1 MSPPKIVLR
10 FTASIS
16 DKPIIYHL
24 VKDYNLVVN
33 IVRANINPHKEG
45 MLILELSGEKYQE
58 GLEYLR
64 GQGVTVQP
72 LTQEIVRNEDRCSS
86 CGACTAICPSGALF
100 IERPEMEV
108 KFDSDKCIVCQLCIK
123 ICPLRAMEVKF

>member
-24 VKDYNLVVN
+24 VKDYDLVVN
-33 IVRANINPHKEG
+33 IVKANINPHKEG

-58 GLEYLR
+58 GLDYLR

-86 CGACTAICPSGALF
+86 CGACTAICPSGALY
-100 IERPEMEV
+100 IERPGMEV
-108 KFDSDKCIVCQLCIK
+108 KFDSDKCVVCQLCLK
-123 ICPLRAMEVKF
+123 ICPLRAMEVRF